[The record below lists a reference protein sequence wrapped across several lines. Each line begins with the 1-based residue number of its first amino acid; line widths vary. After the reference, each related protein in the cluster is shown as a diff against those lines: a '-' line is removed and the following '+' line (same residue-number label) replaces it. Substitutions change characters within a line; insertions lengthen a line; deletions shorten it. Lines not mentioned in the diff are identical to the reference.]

1 MKFIPHEY
9 QKYAIEYIK
18 QNPISAILLDMG
30 LGKTVISLTAIN
42 DLMYDSF
49 EVHKVLI
56 IAPLRVARFS
66 WGAEIRK
73 WEHLKNL
80 RYSIVV
86 GTEKERRAAL
96 QQKADIYI
104 INRENLP
111 WLIENTYFDY
121 DMVVVD
127 ELSSFKNHQAKRFK
141 ALMKVRPQVK
151 RIVGL
156 TGTPSSN
163 GLTYS
168 QNSNCLTK
176 DSGSVALSDNIVA
189 PTFSLTK

>member
-42 DLMYDSF
+42 DLMFDSF

-86 GTEKERRAAL
+86 GTEKERRSAL
-96 QQKADIYI
+96 QHSIMTWWLSMNYHHSKI
-104 INRENLP
+104 IRLNA
-111 WLIENTYFDY
+111 
-121 DMVVVD
+121 
-127 ELSSFKNHQAKRFK
+127 SKH
-141 ALMKVRPQVK
+141 
-151 RIVGL
+151 
-156 TGTPSSN
+156 
-163 GLTYS
+163 
-168 QNSNCLTK
+168 
-176 DSGSVALSDNIVA
+176 
-189 PTFSLTK
+189 

>member
-1 MKFIPHEY
+1 MKFIPHKY
-9 QKYAIEYIK
+9 QKYAIDFIK
-18 QNPISAILLDMG
+18 QHSISALLLDMG
-30 LGKTVISLTAIN
+30 LGKTVISLTAVN
-42 DLMYDSF
+42 DLMFNSF

-66 WGAEIRK
+66 WGSEIRK
-73 WEHLKNL
+73 WDHLKNL

-86 GTEKERRAAL
+86 GTEKERKAAL

-111 WLIENTYFDY
+111 WLIDNCMFDY

-141 ALMKVRPQVK
+141 ALMKVRP
-151 RIVGL
+151 
-156 TGTPSSN
+156 
-163 GLTYS
+163 
-168 QNSNCLTK
+168 
-176 DSGSVALSDNIVA
+176 
-189 PTFSLTK
+189 

>member
-86 GTEKERRAAL
+86 GTEKERRSAL

-104 INRENLP
+104 INRENLL

-127 ELSSFKNHQAKRFK
+127 ELSSFKNHQAKRS
-141 ALMKVRPQVK
+141 ASP
-151 RIVGL
+151 GAW
-156 TGTPSSN
+156 
-163 GLTYS
+163 
-168 QNSNCLTK
+168 NCI
-176 DSGSVALSDNIVA
+176 SRQ
-189 PTFSLTK
+189 

>member
-73 WEHLKNL
+73 WNHLKKKSPLQHRCRNGK
-80 RYSIVV
+80 RTQSCI
-86 GTEKERRAAL
+86 AAESRCL
-96 QQKADIYI
+96 H
-104 INRENLP
+104 
-111 WLIENTYFDY
+111 
-121 DMVVVD
+121 
-127 ELSSFKNHQAKRFK
+127 HQ
-141 ALMKVRPQVK
+141 P
-151 RIVGL
+151 
-156 TGTPSSN
+156 
-163 GLTYS
+163 
-168 QNSNCLTK
+168 
-176 DSGSVALSDNIVA
+176 
-189 PTFSLTK
+189 